1 MNNAALISIIIF
13 IAVYALI
20 IFNLLPRSIITL
32 AGAILLLLLGIVKDS
47 QLVSVINWDAMGLI
61 LGMFILVRVLVES
74 GFFDVLSSWI
84 LKITNGVPALIF
96 IAFSL
101 APGILAAFMDSITV
115 MLFMGSLSI
124 DISKKL
130 NVDPASFILAEI
142 CAANIG
148 GSSTLMGDPP
158 NVILGTGLGITLTQ
172 FVTRLA
178 PISLLVLI
186 LNTVLFF
193 YKNRTTF
200 SKAKKLDKDYI
211 EQLRPLEQ
219 AKDRYMLV
227 TGALSFIFTIV
238 LLVLHQEI
246 GLEVGYVG
254 LIGATIALVLNGKR
268 VSDIWG
274 KIDWEV
280 IVFFATLFIVIGALT
295 ETGVIAS
302 LASLIT
308 AVASNSSVILKNI
321 ILWTSGILSGF
332 IDNVPFAASMV
343 PLIKT
348 LSGKVILSTLSMG
361 LIAAFGT
368 DVGGNFTPIGASAN
382 VVGLAILKSTGEE
395 EISWGKYIRD
405 VAPITFIELVV
416 ADVLFLLLYH

>member
-1 MNNAALISIIIF
+1 MDF
-13 IAVYALI
+13 
-20 IFNLLPRSIITL
+20 
-32 AGAILLLLLGIVKDS
+32 
-47 QLVSVINWDAMGLI
+47 
-61 LGMFILVRVLVES
+61 
-74 GFFDVLSSWI
+74 
-84 LKITNGVPALIF
+84 KITNGVPALIF

-227 TGALSFIFTIV
+227 TGAL
-238 LLVLHQEI
+238 
-246 GLEVGYVG
+246 
-254 LIGATIALVLNGKR
+254 
-268 VSDIWG
+268 
-274 KIDWEV
+274 
-280 IVFFATLFIVIGALT
+280 
-295 ETGVIAS
+295 
-302 LASLIT
+302 
-308 AVASNSSVILKNI
+308 
-321 ILWTSGILSGF
+321 
-332 IDNVPFAASMV
+332 
-343 PLIKT
+343 
-348 LSGKVILSTLSMG
+348 
-361 LIAAFGT
+361 
-368 DVGGNFTPIGASAN
+368 
-382 VVGLAILKSTGEE
+382 
-395 EISWGKYIRD
+395 
-405 VAPITFIELVV
+405 
-416 ADVLFLLLYH
+416 